1 MKKALLV
8 TLLATTGVG
17 LYAQKLD
24 KAKDLL
30 KSSKLQDAKTEIDNV
45 LAVEKN
51 QNNSDAWY
59 TKGKIYLAIS
69 KDTIT
74 KLKTTYPD
82 ARDVAFET
90 FKKYMQVEEVKEKD
104 SSKRNLQ
111 MSMENNQPLADLYAG
126 YSFDGASFYN
136 AGNFNDALNNFKKCL
151 EVVDFMSARKLTN
164 VKLDTTVTLY
174 AGISAEKA
182 SKPDE
187 AAVYYGKIAD
197 AKAKGEGFA
206 EIYKWLADYYQR
218 KNDIATASKYS
229 ALGKEVYPTDP
240 FWTGFDLEMLRT
252 KGTKEELFKK
262 YDDVVKENPDNHLFL
277 FNYGVELY
285 TEGYKQNVAERP
297 ANSKELIA
305 KASEMIKRSLEK
317 KSDYANANMVMGQIL
332 YNEGVD
338 INNENKAIRPQNGV
352 KLNAEQLKKKEE
364 LRQGVV
370 KKFDEATPYF
380 EKVDQLLDTQGKLKM
395 EDKEILKNALDL
407 MITIN
412 EEKIGQIEQKRN
424 LADTQ
429 KKAAE
434 VKQYE
439 AEIKK
444 LQDKNTG
451 LTEKF
456 NNVDRKH

>member
-8 TLLATTGVG
+8 TLLATTGLG

-30 KSSKLQDAKTEIDNV
+30 KSNKLQDAKTEIDNV

-51 QNNSDAWY
+51 QTNSDAWY

-82 ARDVAFET
+82 SRDVALET

-104 SSKRNLQ
+104 SAKRNLQ
-111 MSMENNQPLADLYAG
+111 LSMENNQPLADLYAG

-136 AGNFNDALNNFKKCL
+136 AGNFNDALANFKKCL
-151 EVVDFMSARKLTN
+151 DVVAFMSSKRLTN

-182 SKPDE
+182 NKPDE

-262 YDDVVKENPDNHLFL
+262 YEDVVKENPDNHLFL

-297 ANSKELIA
+297 ANSKDLIA
-305 KASEMIKRSLEK
+305 RATEMIKRSLEK
-317 KSDYANANMVMGQIL
+317 KADYANANMVMGQIL

-364 LRQGVV
+364 LRQSVV
-370 KKFDEATPYF
+370 KKFDDATPYF
-380 EKVDQLLDTQGKLKM
+380 EKVESLLDSQGKLKM
-395 EDKEILKNALDL
+395 DDKEILKNALDL

-412 EEKIGQIEQKRN
+412 EEKISQLEQKRN
-424 LADTQ
+424 AADT
-429 KKAAE
+429 KKATAE

-439 AEIKK
+439 GEIKK
-444 LQDKNTG
+444 LQDKNGT